1 MMNNIF
7 GSGNKAKTPFYLT
20 VVDKLAG
27 LYTRQGVDYSQM
39 RTILQTKMVIDSRRE
54 NLIQGAQSTKKRI
67 EGEEKNQFFSSLWV
81 YTLLSSFLL
90 ILFAY
95 DNWVFQ
101 YTTYFSFIFIM
112 IFSTMLANF
121 SGILL
126 DTADST
132 VIGTKPVS
140 KKTLGAAKATHIAI
154 YLLSF
159 SVAIGAPVTLSTFY
173 FNGIA
178 AGILVALLTL
188 LAAFWCL
195 GLTMIMYGTVLKRFD
210 GERLRNIIAYSQ
222 IAVSIIMIVGYYMMG
237 QIFQIVNPETLL
249 VEMNLQLG
257 HILLF
262 PMWFVAP
269 FGMLQEGF
277 TLVYAI
283 YTGLLIAG
291 TLVIA
296 YLYMNNS
303 DRIET
308 HLQKINSSDPKPN
321 TRSAIERLSAKLL
334 CFGSLE
340 KAYFHFSWQL
350 TKQEREFKTRL
361 YPSLAGAIVFPAVL
375 FFQNLTAD
383 SMEGMQTPYIYLILP
398 YFLILSIPMMAVSV
412 QFSND
417 YKGRWVF
424 EMAPNQSRGPFV
436 KAVTKVLLVKYI
448 IPIYGI
454 ISVLVLYMVGMS
466 YALQLINGLLL
477 MSIILYIESNRANKT
492 LPFTRK
498 FAASEANQGCMA
510 SLFFFFPV
518 FIVSVVMVLLQNV
531 FPTSEWIIAVLLV
544 GINVWWMTNRFSNK
558 KNTKAVSV

>member
-7 GSGNKAKTPFYLT
+7 GSGKKEKTPFYLT

-54 NLIQGAQSTKKRI
+54 NVIQGAQSTKKRI

-126 DTADST
+126 DTTDST

-159 SVAIGAPVTLSTFY
+159 SVAIGAPVTLATFY

-188 LAAFWCL
+188 LSAFWCL

-222 IAVSIIMIVGYYMMG
+222 IAVSVIMVIGYYMMG
-237 QIFQIVNPETLL
+237 QIFEIINPETLL

-269 FGMLQEGF
+269 FGILQEGF
-277 TLVYAI
+277 TLVYAS
-283 YTGLLIAG
+283 YTGLLVVG

-308 HLQKINSSDPKPN
+308 HLQKINSSEPKPN
-321 TRSAIERLSAKLL
+321 TRSAIERLSGKLF
-334 CFGSLE
+334 CFSSLE

-375 FFQNLTAD
+375 FFQNITAD
-383 SMEGMQTPYIYLILP
+383 PVEGMQTPYLYLILP

-448 IPIYGI
+448 LPIYGI
-454 ISVLVLYMVGMS
+454 ISVLVLYMVGLS
-466 YALQLINGLLL
+466 YALQLFNGLLL
-477 MSIILYIESNRANKT
+477 MSIILYIESNRANKA

-510 SLFFFFPV
+510 SILFFFPV
-518 FIVSVVMVLLQNV
+518 FILSVVMLLMQNV
-531 FPTSEWIIAVLLV
+531 FPASEWVIAVLLL
-544 GINVWWMTNRFSNK
+544 GLNSWWMAKGFSSK
-558 KNTKAVSV
+558 KNTDTVSV